1 MKCSKVVFI
10 GFINSFLYIQ
20 CFIDWTLRVYN
31 DHCRV
36 FIDDIVI
43 FSDMFNDYIEYLK
56 DIFFLFRKKNINI
69 NFKKSYIRYPTV
81 ELLEYYIDVLKIYFT
96 EDRTQSF
103 YKLEFL
109 SILKV
114 LEIYLGVINF

>member
-1 MKCSKVVFI
+1 M
-10 GFINSFLYIQ
+10 NSPPHIQ
-20 CFIDWTLRVYN
+20 CFIDRTLKAYN
-31 DHCRV
+31 DYYRI
-36 FIDDIVI
+36 FIDNVVI
-43 FSDMFNDYIEYLK
+43 FSDTFNDYMEHLE
-56 DIFFLFRKKNINI
+56 DIFSLFRKKNISI

-114 LEIYLGVINF
+114 LEIYLGVINFLRSMILYYI